1 MGMRHVVRNCLLGA
15 IAVIG
20 VAADLEPPAPVDF
33 PVVLLA
39 SIAGAVVAVL
49 VTRFDDIVDLFRA
62 TASGGVHVQRK

>member
-15 IAVIG
+15 IPVTG
-20 VAADLEPPAPVDF
+20 VAADVEPPAPIDF

-62 TASGGVHVQRK
+62 TAPGGVHVQRK